1 MFLNDFFS
9 KKTIKLND
17 SYTVT
22 VFNNKQRSKYNTN
35 NSANVDINW
44 DEYGDYKDK
53 ESDLLMF
60 NCSSFTLPNYKFKL
74 EEVKFGNNTQ
84 QIVIPDY
91 ENESVLEI
99 ILTETSSLHASD
111 FLNFMIRR
119 NIKEAGLLTYQ
130 EYIING
136 WLDQLNINIFNN
148 NLNKIVQ
155 TYHFEKLKLIDYAI
169 YGLDYDNDAPVE
181 ISLKL
186 SFEVYTK
193 IKE

>member
-1 MFLNDFFS
+1 
-9 KKTIKLND
+9 
-17 SYTVT
+17 
-22 VFNNKQRSKYNTN
+22 
-35 NSANVDINW
+35 
-44 DEYGDYKDK
+44 
-53 ESDLLMF
+53 MF

-99 ILTETSSLHASD
+99 TLTETSSLHASD